1 MTLVFIARSATTRAS
16 VRRLLGNATTN
27 HNNNVLSSRTI
38 RALSSSHLSSTKRP
52 SKQQSRTKDWNIAVA
67 SGVLLVASYVTLSNN
82 LHYLSSDT
90 GNGGGSIRSLSSS
103 SKGSQQVQ
111 SSQSS
116 SSSKLYLLSDEEVT
130 RRLRAN
136 EESYNVNRS
145 QGVVRYDIS
154 QLASNSPIEDDR
166 SESIIT
172 VPLKQEAGESDF
184 YFWGIYDG
192 HSGPYTSAKL
202 REELIGSVVNELGL
216 AFKVDESNP
225 TIRLQPDSDTIDYCI
240 KQGFLKLDQEIVQE
254 SLRKLLKDPFVKDN
268 VMNALPAASGA
279 CGLLTFYNAAT
290 QDLKVAV
297 TGDSRA
303 VLGSLNEQGEW
314 TAKSLSVDQTG
325 DNPEEVDRIL
335 SQHPPNEKS
344 TAVRN
349 GRVLGSLQPTRA
361 FGDFRYK
368 LKEIDG
374 FKIEDLPDHLKVYF
388 RAPPKQLLTPPYVT
402 AEPVVSTTKVNPG
415 KNDFLVIG
423 SDGLYEMLSNEEIV
437 GLVVRWLEKNPL
449 RTSAVATATAAATAA
464 SSSCAPSTTSGGHT
478 KDQDPSQWKKL
489 FQSSTDDHKLPKVQD
504 ISDARYRDIQRPAFR
519 NKKNHS
525 EHEYL
530 LEDSNVSTHLIRNA
544 LSLGGSKEYV
554 STLVSIPSSKSR
566 RYRDDLTVTVVF
578 FGEQLQQNL
587 TEADREN
594 GGVVVNLQGTK
605 GGKLQE
611 KL

>member
-1 MTLVFIARSATTRAS
+1 MTLVFIARSTTNKA
-16 VRRLLGNATTN
+16 VTKRLVLNATQNLT
-27 HNNNVLSSRTI
+27 SATSRTVAC
-38 RALSSSHLSSTKRP
+38 RTLSTNSHLSSNKRP
-52 SKQQSRTKDWNIAVA
+52 TKQHSRLKDWNIAVA

-82 LHYLSSDT
+82 FHYLSSDT
-90 GNGGGSIRSLSSS
+90 GNGSIRSLSSS
-103 SKGSQQVQ
+103 SKDSQQVQ
-111 SSQSS
+111 SSNTQ
-116 SSSKLYLLSDEEVT
+116 SSKLYLLTDEEVT

-136 EESYNVNRS
+136 EESYHVNRN

-154 QLASNSPIEDDR
+154 QLASNNPIEDDR

-172 VPLKQEAGESDF
+172 VPLSSDGSESDF

-192 HSGPYTSAKL
+192 HSGPYTSSKL
-202 REELIGSVVNELGL
+202 REELIGSVVNELGI
-216 AFKVDESNP
+216 AFKVDSENP
-225 TIRLQPDSDTIDYCI
+225 NIRLQPDTEAIDYAI
-240 KQGFLKLDQEIVQE
+240 KQGFLKLDNEIVQE
-254 SLRKLLKDPFVKDN
+254 SLHKLLKDPFVKNN
-268 VMNALPAASGA
+268 VINALPASSGA
-279 CGLLTFYNAAT
+279 CGLLTFYNAAS

-303 VLGSLNEQGEW
+303 VLGSLNDQGEW
-314 TAKSLSVDQTG
+314 TVKSLSVDQTG
-325 DNPEEVDRIL
+325 DNPDEVSRIL
-335 SQHPPNEKS
+335 AEHPNEES

-349 GRVLGSLQPTRA
+349 GRVLGSLQPSRA

-374 FKIEDLPDHLKVYF
+374 LKIEDLPEHLKVYF
-388 RAPPKQLLTPPYVT
+388 RPPPKQLLTPPYVT
-402 AEPVVSTTKVNPG
+402 AEPVVSTTKINPG

-423 SDGLYEMLSNEEIV
+423 SDGLYELLSNEEIV
-437 GLVVRWLEKNPL
+437 GLVVRWLEKNPDVH
-449 RTSAVATATAAATAA
+449 SPVKA
-464 SSSCAPSTTSGGHT
+464 SSSASTATSINDTGKSESTTI
-478 KDQDPSQWKKL
+478 KDSESQTSSQWTKFFK
-489 FQSSTDDHKLPKVQD
+489 SSDSQKLPKVQD
-504 ISDARYRDIQRPAFR
+504 ISDPKYRDIQRPAFR

-525 EHEYL
+525 QHEYL

-578 FGEQLQQNL
+578 FGDQHLRTV
-587 TEADREN
+587 TEPEKEN
-594 GGVVVNLQGTK
+594 GGVVVNMKGTK